1 MTDYGTKKI
10 SKATDVLKLSLAE
23 LHFIFK
29 ILSFL
34 EFSTNFQRL
43 KSLSKSQLL
52 KSFSR
57 SYLLKIEII

>member
-34 EFSTNFQRL
+34 EF
-43 KSLSKSQLL
+43 
-52 KSFSR
+52 
-57 SYLLKIEII
+57 